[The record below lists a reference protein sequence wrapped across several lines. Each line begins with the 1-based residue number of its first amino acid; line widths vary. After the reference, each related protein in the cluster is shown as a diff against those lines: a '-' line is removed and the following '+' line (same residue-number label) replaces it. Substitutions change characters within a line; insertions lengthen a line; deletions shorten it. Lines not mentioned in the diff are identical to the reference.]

1 MRAIW
6 ATARADFLERVRRY
20 SFLLT
25 LLFAVLLGYF
35 AAVGKIA
42 LRLDDYR
49 GVYTPAWI
57 GTMMTLVTTAFV
69 SLVGFYV
76 VKNGVER
83 DRVTGVG
90 QILAASPL
98 RSSTYMA
105 GKLLSNFAVL
115 SAMVAVLALAAIFMQ
130 LRIGETPE
138 HDPWAL
144 LSPFLLLALP
154 AMALTAA
161 LALLF
166 ETLPVLRGGVGNVV
180 WFLFGWTGVM
190 ASSFAARREGYDP
203 MGLVAVMNSL
213 TPAAR
218 AAIPGYRGGLSLRIS
233 TDPIEVASALRWG
246 GVTWT
251 RELVGLRLAWLAIAV
266 AIALGAALVF
276 DRFDARAASSPRTRR
291 GWRRPRRAAA
301 VRGTEVPLERAL
313 GEPAHLTPLRSGRG
327 SPGIARI
334 VRAEVLLALHGFR
347 WWWYAVA
354 AGLVAAQL
362 SAPPGIDRGVLLG
375 ASWLWP
381 ILAWSAMGSRENRF
395 GTGPVLFSCSG
406 MLRRQLPAVWVAG
419 LALAVLTG
427 VGSAVRLLLAGQVA
441 GLAGWAAG
449 AAFVPS
455 LALALGAWS
464 RSGRPFEALFTALCY
479 VGPMNHAPGLDF
491 TCSGG
496 GAHAWRDAGA
506 VSLAAGSLV
515 IAAYLGR
522 RRQIRGRDG

>member
-144 LSPFLLLALP
+144 LSPF
-154 AMALTAA
+154 
-161 LALLF
+161 
-166 ETLPVLRGGVGNVV
+166 
-180 WFLFGWTGVM
+180 
-190 ASSFAARREGYDP
+190 
-203 MGLVAVMNSL
+203 
-213 TPAAR
+213 
-218 AAIPGYRGGLSLRIS
+218 
-233 TDPIEVASALRWG
+233 
-246 GVTWT
+246 
-251 RELVGLRLAWLAIAV
+251 
-266 AIALGAALVF
+266 
-276 DRFDARAASSPRTRR
+276 
-291 GWRRPRRAAA
+291 
-301 VRGTEVPLERAL
+301 RGT
-313 GEPAHLTPLRSGRG
+313 T
-327 SPGIARI
+327 I
-334 VRAEVLLALHGFR
+334 
-347 WWWYAVA
+347 
-354 AGLVAAQL
+354 Q
-362 SAPPGIDRGVLLG
+362 
-375 ASWLWP
+375 
-381 ILAWSAMGSRENRF
+381 
-395 GTGPVLFSCSG
+395 
-406 MLRRQLPAVWVAG
+406 
-419 LALAVLTG
+419 
-427 VGSAVRLLLAGQVA
+427 
-441 GLAGWAAG
+441 
-449 AAFVPS
+449 
-455 LALALGAWS
+455 
-464 RSGRPFEALFTALCY
+464 RP
-479 VGPMNHAPGLDF
+479 
-491 TCSGG
+491 
-496 GAHAWRDAGA
+496 W
-506 VSLAAGSLV
+506 
-515 IAAYLGR
+515 IAAP
-522 RRQIRGRDG
+522 